1 MKFELILILVF
12 VVCFTISLIQ
22 CINFIQ
28 NYDYIVKFNDQYSKY
43 EYMFTPT
50 YNYIDTN
57 YFDPNDIESNI
68 NLKWRCY
75 LTSGNYYILSQR
87 GLGLNNDNNIYEST
101 DLNDCINKIFTNY
114 VIKYTDPCGDNQDN
128 KYCKL
133 FKAIKWI

>member
-75 LTSGNYYILSQR
+75 LTSGNYYIL
-87 GLGLNNDNNIYEST
+87 
-101 DLNDCINKIFTNY
+101 
-114 VIKYTDPCGDNQDN
+114 
-128 KYCKL
+128 
-133 FKAIKWI
+133 